1 MFHTPDHRR
10 GPRMLVVDDDPMIRE
25 LLTTRLSIAGYDA
38 HHARDGFEGLNRLSE
53 LKPAGMILDINMP
66 GLDGFDVLQTL
77 RTTGRTSSVRIMVLT
92 ARNQSTDVQ
101 KAIGLGAKDYLS
113 KPFND
118 AQFLSRVTRLMRG
131 AW

>member
-1 MFHTPDHRR
+1 MFRSPDQR
-10 GPRMLVVDDDPMIRE
+10 GPRILVVDDDPMIRE

-38 HHARDGFEGLNRLSE
+38 HHARDGFEGLSRLSE

-77 RTTGRTSSVRIMVLT
+77 RTTGRTSGVRIMVLT
-92 ARNQSTDVQ
+92 ARNQSADV
-101 KAIGLGAKDYLS
+101 KRAIGLGAKDYLS

-118 AQFLSRVTRLMRG
+118 AQFLSRVARLMRG